1 MRLGRDGLTGLVVL
15 AASLVLYALTLD
27 LKDNPLVPLGPGFY
41 PRIVLGL
48 TAVLAAAL
56 VVFDLLGRRRG
67 RPAATASPAR
77 NYGLVLAVFA
87 VFGLYVAFLPYLGF
101 RIATLAFVAGLQSTL
116 EPPQGWKGWLAVAV
130 TAIAT
135 TAVAYLVFER
145 YLLVLLPR
153 GRWTDF

>member
-1 MRLGRDGLTGLVVL
+1 MLGRDGLTGLVVL

-41 PRIVLGL
+41 PRVVLGL

-56 VVFDLLGRRRG
+56 LAFDLLARRRG
-67 RPAATASPAR
+67 RPGAGDAAAR
-77 NYGLVLAVFA
+77 NYRLVIAVFA
-87 VFGLYVAFLPYLGF
+87 VFGLYVALLPYLGF

-116 EPPQGWKGWLAVAV
+116 EPPRGWKGWLVVGVTAVA
-130 TAIAT
+130 T
-135 TAVAYLVFER
+135 TVVAYLVFER

>member
-1 MRLGRDGLTGLVVL
+1 MLGRDGLTGLVVL
-15 AASLVLYALTLD
+15 SASLVLFALTLD

-41 PRIVLGL
+41 PRVVLGL

-56 VVFDLLGRRRG
+56 VVFDLFARRRG
-67 RPAATASPAR
+67 RPAAKETATR
-77 NYGLVLAVFA
+77 NYHLVLAVFA
-87 VFGLYVAFLPYLGF
+87 VFGLYVTFLPYLGF

-116 EPPQGWKGWLAVAV
+116 EPPRGWKGWLVVAV
-130 TAIAT
+130 TAAAT
-135 TAVAYLVFER
+135 TVVAYVVFER